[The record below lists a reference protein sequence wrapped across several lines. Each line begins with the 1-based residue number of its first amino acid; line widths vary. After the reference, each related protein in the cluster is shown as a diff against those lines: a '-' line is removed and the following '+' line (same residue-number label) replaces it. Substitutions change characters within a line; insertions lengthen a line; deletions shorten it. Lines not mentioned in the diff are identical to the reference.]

1 MRLYT
6 YKTDQKG
13 KEIVGVG
20 DSAGKFIHPLSS
32 FGMEYKTVLE
42 MIRKMKGAEW
52 ELLKKSVNER
62 TEGVEVSDVILCA
75 PILQPAQD
83 IICLGINYMDHA
95 EESARFK
102 KLEFDGKR
110 EYAVYF
116 SKRVNETVPPEGV
129 IPAYEGLVDGLD
141 YEVELAVIIGKDAKN
156 VPKEEAFDYILG
168 YTIMN
173 DVSAR
178 NLQTRHKQWYFGKS
192 LDGFTPLGP
201 CIVTRDDLPNVEDL
215 SIVSRL
221 NGEIRQ
227 SSNTGLMIT
236 GIADMIAEL
245 SAGMTLKAGTIIATG
260 TPGGVGMGFVPP
272 RFMKKGDV
280 IECEIEG
287 IGILRNVVGD

>member
-6 YKTDQKG
+6 YKTDKKG

-20 DSAGKFIHPLSS
+20 DSEGKFIHPLSS
-32 FGMEYKTVLE
+32 FGMEYKSVLE

-221 NGEIRQ
+221 NGEVRQ

-245 SAGMTLKAGTIIATG
+245 SSGMTLKAGTIIATG

>member
-6 YKTDQKG
+6 YKTDKKG

-20 DSAGKFIHPLSS
+20 DSEGKFIHPLSS
-32 FGMEYKTVLE
+32 FGMEYKSVLE

-221 NGEIRQ
+221 NGEVRQ

-245 SAGMTLKAGTIIATG
+245 SSGMTLKAGTIIVTG